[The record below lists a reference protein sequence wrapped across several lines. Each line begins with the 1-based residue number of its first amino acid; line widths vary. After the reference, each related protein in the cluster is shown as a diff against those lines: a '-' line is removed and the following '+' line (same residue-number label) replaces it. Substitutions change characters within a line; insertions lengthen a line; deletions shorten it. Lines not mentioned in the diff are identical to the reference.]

1 MKVPFPALKSHYPL
15 LRSLRTGFRDLL
27 QRGAARCAK
36 AIGVNPVMTNWALES
51 AARRGLVETVKA
63 ALRVVGDI
71 GFDLRYGT
79 DTTRSVEI
87 HRQHAESYRATEA
100 ASLMSLMRKL
110 NLPKGGVFV
119 DLGSGKGRVLL
130 IAAQLGFKRIVGVE
144 FSGELCEIARENVK
158 AFSRRTQ
165 LAARI
170 DIVRSDVA
178 NYLIESEQSVFFM
191 YNPFDEVVMA
201 RVLTNLRSSIT
212 RFPRRIWLIYGK
224 PVHDEAVSK
233 SDLFSAC
240 EEFQIRGTR
249 FKVYSN

>member
-1 MKVPFPALKSHYPL
+1 MPIPALKSHYAL
-15 LRSLRTGFRDLL
+15 SRSLRTGFRDLL
-27 QRGAARCAK
+27 QRGAARGAK
-36 AIGVNPVMTNWALES
+36 AIGVNPVMNPLNWALES
-51 AARRGLVETVKA
+51 VARRGLVETFKA
-63 ALRVVGDI
+63 ALSVVVDI

-79 DTTRSVEI
+79 DTMRWVEI
-87 HRQHAESYRATEA
+87 HRQHAESYRATKA
-100 ASLMSLMRKL
+100 APLRSLMRKL

-130 IAAQLGFKRIVGVE
+130 IAAQLGFNRIVGVE

-170 DIVRSDVA
+170 DIVKSDVA
-178 NYLIESEQSVFFM
+178 SYLIESEQSVFFM
-191 YNPFDEVVMA
+191 YNPFDGVVMA

-212 RFPRRIWLIYGK
+212 RFPRRIWLIYNK
-224 PVHDEAVSK
+224 PAHDEAVSK

-240 EEFQIRGTR
+240 QEFQIRGNR